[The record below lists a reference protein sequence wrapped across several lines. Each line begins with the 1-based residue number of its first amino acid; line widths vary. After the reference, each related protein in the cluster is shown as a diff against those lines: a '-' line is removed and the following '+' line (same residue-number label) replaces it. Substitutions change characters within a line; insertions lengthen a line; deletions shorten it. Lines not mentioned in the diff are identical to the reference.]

1 MEQTTWD
8 VQELKSYLTK
18 EPWVVDIANNPD
30 RTFDDIEKVVECF
43 ICKYY
48 LMTPDEL
55 TTKDIADLFN
65 VAKDNG

>member
-30 RTFDDIEKVVECF
+30 RTFDDIEKVGVIF
-43 ICKYY
+43 V
-48 LMTPDEL
+48 LR
-55 TTKDIADLFN
+55 FN
-65 VAKDNG
+65 AIVLLVH